1 MSSVS
6 KAECAICR
14 LGLEKRRSAAG
25 LYRALNKASLQPLH
39 SGAIFLV
46 HVRVW
51 RCWMVGWTL
60 SQTHLSAYENDY
72 GFSALSSMLNER
84 NALWFY
90 AWRRSLAI
98 VAVARVSVGH
108 VDWKACVSFA
118 CRREASFT
126 EGYCNRRLAVVVHV
140 ELKNSNGRVCCMLR
154 VTRLSEWMFRLSLV
168 LLI

>member
-1 MSSVS
+1 
-6 KAECAICR
+6 
-14 LGLEKRRSAAG
+14 
-25 LYRALNKASLQPLH
+25 
-39 SGAIFLV
+39 
-46 HVRVW
+46 
-51 RCWMVGWTL
+51 MVGWTL

-84 NALWFY
+84 NALWLY

-98 VAVARVSVGH
+98 VAVARVSVGD
-108 VDWKACVSFA
+108 VGWKACISFA

-140 ELKNSNGRVCCMLR
+140 ELKHSNGRVCCMLR